1 MIPTFRA
8 GTRAIGLSGWL
19 AACHSDKYN
28 TFKTLDTPQPGTP
41 TGLYST
47 GSSIWST
54 NVPEEPFQSPFA
66 PSTRAG
72 FSELMNSGLG
82 TIPPP
87 SHPNQPFNYPPAVTN
102 NTQVNS
108 GADMIM
114 EELSALTLDPIGNA
128 AEEAMLDPSVDP
140 LLLEAMIS
148 SQAQQAAELQQR
160 DMLDMGAW
168 ANSQV
173 PSDTPLQ
180 FQQQQQ
186 SPAFNNDPSSYCC
199 DTRDNCSHYVS
210 SVMGP
215 QGRPSLSDMYLGK
228 TESSAHSP
236 ESLLHSAVKDPGK
249 YLSHL
254 GSLAFPHLCEAVQK
268 HLYSVGPVPDM
279 TLFHLF
285 RKVRTQEEADKAVA
299 ILMDDRSCRLSRGVI
314 QPYDEVT
321 SAALFNALNRAGGD
335 EFVVAAAEK
344 AVQLGLTLSRS
355 NMYHLMK
362 QYSVQGKVAL
372 VERLF
377 RSLEMA
383 GKSWN
388 SNCVVIM
395 MLAYFNQGKFE
406 EADLLRR
413 ELKARGIRI
422 SERIDSRLDKLLSG
436 EESWLW
442 EDKVWARPRRTGH
455 PVVRGLSSLTQ
466 NQFSRTPHVGL
477 FGSQYL
483 APTQPQ
489 QQQRMS
495 FHTSPVVESWPA
507 IKEVLD
513 DDTFPSEPPHK
524 GEPGTMEEA
533 ISEPRQHLTLL
544 RMSGFDELCSALEQ
558 AIEVSGPVENV
569 CISFLF
575 RKVETRREVEKAMK
589 LLEKDREARKKLG
602 LVEEYNETTCSRI
615 FNALFRADAADL
627 ALEYAGA
634 AKQSGLLLS
643 GKALHE
649 LLKSFAIR
657 NDVDKVKDIWQL
669 VKTHGKPSSRI
680 VYSIFRTYFDNNMMK
695 EAQAFKDEITEM
707 GINLSAS
714 ATRNIEEVLSG
725 TKQWVKDPRDV

>member
-1 MIPTFRA
+1 MQP
-8 GTRAIGLSGWL
+8 AIGWL
-19 AACHSDKYN
+19 AACQSDKCS
-28 TFKTLDTPQPGTP
+28 TFKTSVETPQPGTP
-41 TGLYST
+41 TGLFAT

-54 NVPEEPFQSPFA
+54 NVPEELFQNPFT

-72 FSELMNSGLG
+72 FSELRNCGLG

-87 SHPNQPFNYPPAVTN
+87 PHASQPFNYPPAVTN
-102 NTQVNS
+102 TQVNS
-108 GADMIM
+108 GEDMIA
-114 EELSALTLDPIGNA
+114 EELSALALDPLDTT
-128 AEEAMLDPSVDP
+128 AEEAVLDPSVDP
-140 LLLEAMIS
+140 FILEAMIS
-148 SQAQQAAELQQR
+148 SQAQQEAEQKQQE
-160 DMLDMGAW
+160 MLDLGAW

-173 PSDTPLQ
+173 PSDAPFQ
-180 FQQQQQ
+180 FHQ
-186 SPAFNNDPSSYCC
+186 SPALSTDQPGYGNDI
-199 DTRDNCSHYVS
+199 RDGSHCMAS
-210 SVMGP
+210 MLSPHG
-215 QGRPSLSDMYLGK
+215 GRPSLSDVYLGK
-228 TESSAHSP
+228 TESSAHAP

-249 YLSHL
+249 YGPGL
-254 GSLAFPHLCEAVQK
+254 GSLAFPHLFKAVEK

-285 RKVRTQEEADKAVA
+285 RKVQTQDEADKAVA
-299 ILMDDRSCRLSRGVI
+299 LLMEDRSCRLSRGVV

-335 EFVVAAAEK
+335 EFVAAAAEK
-344 AVQLGLTLSRS
+344 ASQLGLTLSRS
-355 NMYHLMK
+355 NIYHLMK

-406 EADLLRR
+406 EADMLRR
-413 ELKARGIRI
+413 ELKARGIKI

-442 EDKVWARPRRTGH
+442 EDKVWARPRRTGY
-455 PVVRGLSSLTQ
+455 PIVRGLSSLTQ
-466 NQFSRTPHVGL
+466 NQFSCTPHVGL

-483 APTQPQ
+483 SPTQPQ
-489 QQQRMS
+489 HHHQHQQPQQHMS
-495 FHTSPVVESWPA
+495 FHTSPAPEAWAEVKQEEFPA
-507 IKEVLD
+507 
-513 DDTFPSEPPHK
+513 EPGHK
-524 GEPGTMEEA
+524 TEKGTMEEA

-544 RMSGFDELCSALEQ
+544 RMSGFDELCSALDQ
-558 AIEVSGPVENV
+558 AIDISGPVENV

-589 LLEKDREARKKLG
+589 LLEKDRAARKRTG
-602 LVEEYNETTCSRI
+602 AVEDYNETTCSRI
-615 FNALFRADAADL
+615 FNALFRANAADL
-627 ALEYAGA
+627 ALEYAA
-634 AKQSGLLLS
+634 AAQQSGLLLS

-695 EAQAFKDEITEM
+695 EAQDFKDEITTM

-725 TKQWVKDPRDV
+725 TKQWVKDPRDM